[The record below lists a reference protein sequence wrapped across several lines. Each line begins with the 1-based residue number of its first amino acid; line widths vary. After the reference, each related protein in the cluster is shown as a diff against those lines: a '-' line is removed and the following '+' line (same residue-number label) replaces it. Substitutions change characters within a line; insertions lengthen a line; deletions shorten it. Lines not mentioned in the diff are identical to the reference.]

1 MHIVRR
7 GVDSHMTALEQIQ
20 EISVH
25 EKLRLIEAI
34 WSQMAREE
42 GNWEVPQWHEE
53 IMEECERLIAEGQA
67 TFAEWE
73 DGKKRIK
80 AAIE

>member
-1 MHIVRR
+1 MHVVRER
-7 GVDSHMTALEQIQ
+7 VDSGMTALERIQ

-25 EKLRLIEAI
+25 EKLRLMEAI
-34 WSQMAREE
+34 WDQMAREE

-53 IMEECERLIAEGQA
+53 ILEECGRLIAEGEA
-67 TFAEWE
+67 TFVEWE
-73 DGKKRIK
+73 DRKKQIK